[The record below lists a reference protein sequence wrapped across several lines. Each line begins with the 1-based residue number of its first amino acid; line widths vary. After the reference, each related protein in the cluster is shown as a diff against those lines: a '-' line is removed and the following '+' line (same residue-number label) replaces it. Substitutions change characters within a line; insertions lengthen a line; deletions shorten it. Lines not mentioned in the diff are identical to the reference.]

1 VKIRTVSLRRRLRH
15 LWPKELSAQL
25 SAGAIMVLAGVALIM
40 VGLAI
45 GK

>member
-1 VKIRTVSLRRRLRH
+1 MSLRRRVRR
-15 LWPKELSAQL
+15 LWPKELRSQL
-25 SAGAIMVLAGVALIM
+25 SAGAIMILACFALIM